1 MGLEIFFPIGALLL
15 LVALVGVVLYLRG
28 RNRANDRVTEK
39 ATHELYKDPEHY
51 PEKREEL
58 KKEIRPP

>member
-1 MGLEIFFPIGALLL
+1 MAPEIFYPIGALLL
-15 LVALVGVVLYLRG
+15 LIVLVGAVIYYRR

-39 ATHELYKDPEHY
+39 ATHELYKDPAHY

-58 KKEIRPP
+58 EKEIRR